1 MKKAKFFQSAFSVVN
16 ALRKR
21 VGSLH
26 GPSWSFMLM
35 ALLLS
40 AAPAAQTTGAAL
52 FDEVWNTINDA
63 YYDPSFG
70 GVNWAAVRDELRPK
84 AAASTSTD
92 ETRQIIT
99 DMLGRLKRSHF
110 VLIAAGGSTSET
122 ALRGPASVAIDV
134 RALDAAMVITH
145 VTDDS
150 PAAHAGLAPGQRITS
165 IDDQPIARR
174 PNEAALSF
182 WRRTN
187 AVLHGYNNTPAAITV
202 LTPDGR
208 TLKLSVTRTT
218 EAGEAVQFSNLPP
231 MHVRVDQHAEKTAS
245 GKTVGVIGFNVWMAQ
260 VNEPIAAAVDTYRSA
275 AGLIIDL
282 RGNPGGLA
290 GMIMGLA
297 GQILD
302 TPSLIGTMRT
312 RQVPRL
318 EFVANPRRATVDG
331 RAVKPFAGPVAVIV
345 DELSASASECFAGG
359 LQDLGRVRVFGRT
372 SMGAALPASTK
383 RLSNGDVLEYVVG
396 DFVTSKGRSLE
407 GSGVVPD
414 EAQPLSIAALARG
427 EDAPIRAA
435 LAWID
440 KAGKSAKTAG
450 LDNLKR

>member
-1 MKKAKFFQSAFSVVN
+1 
-16 ALRKR
+16 
-21 VGSLH
+21 
-26 GPSWSFMLM
+26 
-35 ALLLS
+35 
-40 AAPAAQTTGAAL
+40 
-52 FDEVWNTINDA
+52 
-63 YYDPSFG
+63 
-70 GVNWAAVRDELRPK
+70 
-84 AAASTSTD
+84 
-92 ETRQIIT
+92 
-99 DMLGRLKRSHF
+99 
-110 VLIAAGGSTSET
+110 
-122 ALRGPASVAIDV
+122 
-134 RALDAAMVITH
+134 
-145 VTDDS
+145 
-150 PAAHAGLAPGQRITS
+150 
-165 IDDQPIARR
+165 
-174 PNEAALSF
+174 
-182 WRRTN
+182 
-187 AVLHGYNNTPAAITV
+187 V

-208 TLKLSVTRTT
+208 ALTVSVKRTT

-231 MHVRVDQHAEKTAS
+231 LHVRVDQHAEKTPA

-260 VNEPIAAAVDTYRSA
+260 VNEPVAAAVDTYRSS

-302 TPSLIGTMRT
+302 TPALIGTMRT

-318 EFVANPRRATVDG
+318 AFVANPRRATLDG
-331 RAVKPFAGPVAVIV
+331 RSVTPFAGPVAVIV
-345 DELSASASECFAGG
+345 DEMSASASECFAGG

-407 GSGVVPD
+407 GTGVVPD
-414 EAQPLSIAALARG
+414 EAQPLSIPSLARG
-427 EDAPIRAA
+427 EDAPIKAA

-440 KAGKSAKTAG
+440 QTGRAAKTAG